1 MAKAGSNKPVSAAQE
16 KHGTAVGLKDQVGG
30 LMKTTVALRRE
41 LHKWPEIGN
50 TLPKKHPAGTQIIDV
65 TDLSITDSTPFSKDT
80 FYKDAAYN
88 SYYGYDLLSGE
99 SILDGDDTESKR
111 LQQTGQGVLL

>member
-1 MAKAGSNKPVSAAQE
+1 MSVNLHKQFAGGQVELRLFKHRLRAYAWLMAKTGSNKPVSAAQE

-50 TLPKKHPAGTQIIDV
+50 T
-65 TDLSITDSTPFSKDT
+65 
-80 FYKDAAYN
+80 
-88 SYYGYDLLSGE
+88 
-99 SILDGDDTESKR
+99 
-111 LQQTGQGVLL
+111 